1 MAMKKL
7 KGLDKV
13 LKNLNREIEGI
24 KDRTDAGI
32 LAGGLIIQGDA
43 QKRVPIEYGN
53 LRGSAYTQPHP
64 EKAHVVQV
72 GFGSSYAAAVHEN
85 MEQKWKGKPRKSGLG
100 QYWGPEGEPKFL
112 EKAIANTKLDVV
124 RTIAAHAKVKRND
137 SE

>member
-1 MAMKKL
+1 MAKL

-13 LKNLNREIEGI
+13 LRNLNKQIGGL
-24 KDRTDAGI
+24 KDRSDAGL
-32 LAGGLIIQGDA
+32 LAAGLIIQREA

-64 EKAHVVQV
+64 EKKHVVQV

-100 QYWGPEGEPKFL
+100 SYWGPEGEPKYL
-112 EKAIANTKLDVV
+112 EKAIAETKEAVI
-124 RTIAAHAKVKRND
+124 RTIASYAKVKTND
-137 SE
+137 SSKE